1 MTDNATSEQVPLTT
15 PTESGTEDT
24 RSRSAT
30 APNTDPN
37 RGTRTRNRYAVLQSM
52 SSRDFEG
59 ATPKIGG
66 VLGLCSE
73 NVTKKINYDSFC
85 EKLGIYVMNEL
96 KEGDAIVEVTK
107 NPKADILST
116 FEADNK
122 PDPVDSSA
130 SDVDKEIHKEEVKE
144 YVKDRKLI
152 RSNLKKSIV

>member
-1 MTDNATSEQVPLTT
+1 
-15 PTESGTEDT
+15 
-24 RSRSAT
+24 
-30 APNTDPN
+30 
-37 RGTRTRNRYAVLQSM
+37 M

-66 VLGLCSE
+66 VLGLRSE
-73 NVTKKINYDSFC
+73 NVTNKVNYDSFC

-107 NPKADILST
+107 NPKADIVST
-116 FEADNK
+116 FKADNK

-152 RSNLKKSIV
+152 RSNLKKNIV